1 MLKIA
6 NDSANQEIVL
16 LHEQYENTQ
25 NNLGDLQELG
35 EELSNDLI
43 DKISY
48 QDERLAD
55 GNAELAREGAIV
67 RELLAKEADVNS
79 EEERL
84 QKLRESYARLDAKLE
99 DMTKSFDQ
107 STALRTQA
115 RQRVS
120 NIRKELKGNLNAE
133 VPDMNLDEVEELCR
147 KIQDQDETLLFDLG
161 KLRML
166 VQVDEVSTNER
177 NMLCNG
183 IDQLKDQ
190 TDADQRHIDRLIKVI
205 AKYEDKARTLR
216 DKLEKLIEELRRL
229 KNKLLIVRQET
240 IRLNEE
246 I

>member
-1 MLKIA
+1 MEVYAEEHSNLENSIERCKLNQKADKAKEELLKIA
-6 NDSANQEIVL
+6 NDGANEEIVL

-25 NNLGDLQELG
+25 DNLRELQELG

-133 VPDMNLDEVEELCR
+133 VPDMNLDEVDELCR
-147 KIQDQDETLLFDLG
+147 KIQD
-161 KLRML
+161 
-166 VQVDEVSTNER
+166 
-177 NMLCNG
+177 
-183 IDQLKDQ
+183 
-190 TDADQRHIDRLIKVI
+190 
-205 AKYEDKARTLR
+205 
-216 DKLEKLIEELRRL
+216 
-229 KNKLLIVRQET
+229 
-240 IRLNEE
+240 
-246 I
+246 